1 MDAMQFLRGVE
12 NPMRAYTLPH
22 LGRYGE
28 SYEADVAAGIVPFGF
43 TREQWE
49 EKRDLFAAF
58 YAYEEAKRAEQ
69 ERADYYAAQ
78 GLLTPEAQAAVDR
91 AQAEL
96 DAKSIEQAEAEALA
110 YVARVQAQEA
120 ARLAAEQADELAL
133 QAAIQARSE
142 ALAAQQEAQRIEAER
157 IAYAQMLADIER
169 QGREEQARIDAYI
182 AQTQAEVV
190 AFDANFQAMLAEQ
203 ARLEAERQAALKAE
217 QQAAE
222 RAQFEADNAQRL
234 ALAAELQRIAESG
247 SVPVE
252 AMIATGQFTQA
263 QLDTAAEVQAGQ
275 LAAQQEATRL
285 DLASQDAEQR
295 AKVNVELAAQAQAEA
310 QAIAEEQAAI
320 DADIQA
326 YIAQDQAARSA
337 ELAFLTVAEDVSRGI
352 DATAV
357 VTAPPAPSDAVLTEP
372 EIIYDIPFP
381 DVSIREVPETT
392 PPVETPAPATGVTA
406 MEQYVFGDITLP
418 QGWYQFTP
426 AQKATWFNQ
435 NNVTPT
441 RLRAAGVPDQDII
454 YLRQAGYTIQD
465 ATTTP
470 PVSPVAPAAGNL
482 LPLALAAAFVLF
494 GG

>member
-12 NPMRAYTLPH
+12 NPMQPYALPH
-22 LGRYGE
+22 LGLSADALRNRTAAQIIAGAQAQYADTMARAPFYIRYTLE
-28 SYEADVAAGIVPFGF
+28 SLLQSFDDLNELSAALGVPVNVLA
-43 TREQWE
+43 QQLAS
-49 EKRDLFAAF
+49 DPD
-58 YAYEEAKRAEQ
+58 Q
-69 ERADYYAAQ
+69 ERQAYQAQ
-78 GLLTPEAQAAVDR
+78 
-91 AQAEL
+91 L
-96 DAKSIEQAEAEALA
+96 DAQ
-110 YVARVQAQEA
+110 R
-120 ARLAAEQADELAL
+120 
-133 QAAIQARSE
+133 
-142 ALAAQQEAQRIEAER
+142 EAQRIEAER
-157 IAYAQMLADIER
+157 IAYAQMLADIDR

-182 AQTQAEVV
+182 AQTQAEVA
-190 AFDANFQAMLAEQ
+190 AFEANFQAMLAEQ

-217 QQAAE
+217 QEAAE

-263 QLDTAAEVQAGQ
+263 QLDIAAEVQAGQ

-320 DADIQA
+320 DANIQA

-357 VTAPPAPSDAVLTEP
+357 VTAPAAPSDAVLTEP

-392 PPVETPAPATGVTA
+392 PPVETPAPATGDAA

-426 AQKATWFNQ
+426 TQKANWFNQ

-441 RLRAAGVPDQDII
+441 RLRAAGVTDQDII

-465 ATTTP
+465 ATTVA